1 VAGLSKEPLTITT
14 TEIRVRP
21 IEVAQSLRDEE
32 TSSAGV
38 VRKIITILIIV
49 GSCRTRRKETVPT
62 NLRIN
67 PMVMVRPL
75 LFPVILMV
83 ML

>member
-1 VAGLSKEPLTITT
+1 VAGLSKEPPTITT

-21 IEVAQSLRDEE
+21 IEAAQSLRDEE

>member
-1 VAGLSKEPLTITT
+1 MARLSKEPPTT
-14 TEIRVRP
+14 TTTKIRVRP
-21 IEVAQSLRDEE
+21 TEVARSPRDEE
-32 TSSAGV
+32 TSSAGI

-49 GSCRTRRKETVPT
+49 ESCRTRRKEKVPT

-67 PMVMVRPL
+67 PMVIVRPL
-75 LFPVILMV
+75 LFPVIMMV

>member
-1 VAGLSKEPLTITT
+1 MTEQRTTNNNYNRDKSKTD
-14 TEIRVRP
+14 RGR
-21 IEVAQSLRDEE
+21 SK
-32 TSSAGV
+32 SKG
-38 VRKIITILIIV
+38 RKDNFCRYCKKDNHNIDV
-49 GSCRTRRKETVPT
+49 GSCKTRRKETIPT

>member
-1 VAGLSKEPLTITT
+1 VAGLSKEPPTTTT

-21 IEVAQSLRDEE
+21 TKVARSPRDEK
-32 TSSAGV
+32 TSSAGI

-62 NLRIN
+62 NLKIN

>member
-1 VAGLSKEPLTITT
+1 MAGPSKEPPKTT
-14 TEIRVRP
+14 TTKIRVRP
-21 IEVAQSLRDEE
+21 TEVARSPRDEE
-32 TSSAGV
+32 TSSTGTV
-38 VRKIITILIIV
+38 
-49 GSCRTRRKETVPT
+49 SCRIRRKETVPT

-67 PMVMVRPL
+67 PMLMVRPL